1 MGMEETGKVSGLR
14 DLGRVLV
21 FTQNSGKPM
30 ENSMQVLMGLMCIL
44 EGIVGTDRSGYE
56 DNSLGGHI
64 VDQMG
69 KVVWARSVRR
79 NGKNT

>member
-30 ENSMQVLMGLMCIL
+30 ENSMQVLMCIL

-79 NGKNT
+79 NGKST